1 MSQAQNKFRLFRR
14 LSTITLLAIYLLI
27 LVGGIVRSTGSGM
40 GCPDWPKCFG
50 SWVPP
55 TAEDQ
60 LPADYRQTYAQQRA
74 EKNDR
79 LAQYIKALGFP
90 QLAFRISNDP
100 GIMQEAE
107 FNAVKTWTEYINRLV
122 GAVIGL
128 LVLATFAA
136 SWAYRQ
142 CDLTITILSFVAVL
156 AVGFQGWIGSVVVST
171 NLLPWMVTIHMLL
184 ALVIVCLLTYVVVR
198 SKAEETHVASVRV
211 PGVINIT
218 LVAALILTLAQII
231 LGTQVRESVNEVAQT
246 LPGQR
251 EQWINNL
258 DWVFYIHRSYSLL
271 VLAVHLFLLY
281 KVHRIFGKQG
291 NLTGWAMVLCM
302 TIGLEMLTGA
312 VMAYFDIPRF
322 AQPIHLLLAM
332 IAFGLQFWLI
342 LRLNHRRQEVKSV
355 LPLKNKEYVSY

>member
-1 MSQAQNKFRLFRR
+1 MSQTQNKLFRR
-14 LSTITLLAIYLLI
+14 LSIITLIAIYLLI

-60 LPADYRQTYAQQRA
+60 LPANHRQEYAQQRVA
-74 EKNDR
+74 KNQR
-79 LAQYIKALGFP
+79 LAQYLEAAGFSR
-90 QLAFRISNDP
+90 LASKVSHDP
-100 GIMQEAE
+100 GMMQEAA
-107 FNAVKTWTEYINRLV
+107 FNATKTWTEYLNRLL

-136 SWAYRQ
+136 SWAYRKQ
-142 CDLTITILSFVAVL
+142 DVTITVLSFVAVL

-171 NLLPWMVTIHMLL
+171 NLLPWMVTVHMLL
-184 ALVIVCLLTYVVVR
+184 ALLIVCLLTYVVVR
-198 SKAEETHVASVRV
+198 SKGDEDPVADKRIPAVV
-211 PGVINIT
+211 NVT
-218 LVAALILTLAQII
+218 LVAALVLTLVQIV

-251 EQWINNL
+251 GEWVNNL
-258 DWVFYIHRSYSLL
+258 DWVFYVHRSYSLL

-281 KVHRIFGKQG
+281 KVYRIFGRQG
-291 NLTGWAMVLCM
+291 NLTAWTMVLCI
-302 TIGLEMLTGA
+302 TIGLEMLSGA
-312 VMAYFDIPRF
+312 IMAYFDIPRF

-342 LRLNHRRQEVKSV
+342 LQLNHSQRGSSPVFHIKH
-355 LPLKNKEYVSY
+355 KEYVSY

>member
-1 MSQAQNKFRLFRR
+1 
-14 LSTITLLAIYLLI
+14 
-27 LVGGIVRSTGSGM
+27 M

-60 LPADYRQTYAQQRA
+60 LPADYRQVYAQQRVA
-74 EKNDR
+74 KNQR
-79 LAQYIKALGFP
+79 LAQYLEALGFSR
-90 QLAFRISNDP
+90 LASKVSHDP
-100 GIMQEAE
+100 GMMQEAE
-107 FNAVKTWTEYINRLV
+107 FNATKTWTEYINRLL

-136 SWAYRQ
+136 SWAYRSY
-142 CDLTITILSFVAVL
+142 DPTITVLSFVAVL

-171 NLLPWMVTIHMLL
+171 NLLPWMVTMHMLL
-184 ALVIVCLLTYVVVR
+184 ALLIVCLLTYVVVR
-198 SKAEETHVASVRV
+198 SKVDETYQPPLRV
-211 PGVINIT
+211 PAVINIT
-218 LVAALILTLAQII
+218 LVVALILTLVQII

-251 EQWINNL
+251 EAWISNL
-258 DWVFYIHRSYSLL
+258 DWVFYVHRSYSLL
-271 VLAVHLFLLY
+271 VLAVHLFLLH
-281 KVHRIFGKQG
+281 KVYRIFGSQR
-291 NLTGWAMVLCM
+291 NLIGWTGVLCM
-302 TIGLEMLTGA
+302 TIGGEMLTGA

-342 LRLNHRRQEVKSV
+342 LQLNHSRQKSNLV
-355 LPLKNKEYVSY
+355 FHIKNQEYVSY